1 MHVYAYSL
9 ASCLIEL
16 TKRRIPYRCSYT
28 DYTDSDH
35 DCTSSV
41 LSIREVKAFFGKEH
55 HRAVVFLAATSQLIA
70 TTVCFPSYSTTSL
83 VTIIVML
90 ILSDGF
96 LNSFPD
102 GQFVSFVFFLR
113 NFPCPAKSVI
123 VQTKDQIVWSTSHL
137 QQMCEQKIILLDQNT
152 WCVANKGRK
161 KMKW

>member
-55 HRAVVFLAATSQLIA
+55 HRAVVFLAATS
-70 TTVCFPSYSTTSL
+70 
-83 VTIIVML
+83 
-90 ILSDGF
+90 
-96 LNSFPD
+96 
-102 GQFVSFVFFLR
+102 
-113 NFPCPAKSVI
+113 
-123 VQTKDQIVWSTSHL
+123 
-137 QQMCEQKIILLDQNT
+137 
-152 WCVANKGRK
+152 
-161 KMKW
+161 